1 MKKAIFLSFL
11 ILSIFQTY
19 AQTKN
24 YIDQPY
30 LETVTQVDSLVKPD
44 KIYININLNEY
55 DSRNKKST
63 EELELQMIKVLKSLG
78 INTEKNLSLL
88 DFNSNFQKKF
98 LSSQKILKTKV
109 YSLLVTEASIASKVL
124 EQLEKNGIS
133 NISIEKTEYSKAEEL
148 LLALKS
154 KATLKAKKIA
164 ESLTKPLNQKVGKA
178 IYISDINSISNQ
190 LEGRTSGIRIRG
202 ASSLYGNRASED
214 ILIDF
219 NKIKFSTQISIKFR
233 ID

>member
-30 LETVTQVDSLVKPD
+30 LETVARVDSLVKPD

-124 EQLEKNGIS
+124 EQLEENGIS

>member
-30 LETVTQVDSLVKPD
+30 LETVARVDSLVKPD

>member
-30 LETVTQVDSLVKPD
+30 LETVARVDSLVKPD

-202 ASSLYGNRASED
+202 ASSLYGNRTSED